1 MNITVVQSPL
11 STLGSDLMA
20 IGVRESGLT
29 DALNRLGPA
38 MAGQVAAL
46 AAEEEFTGKAG
57 TTVAFPGLGLVAAG
71 RVLLVGLGAGSNDE
85 LRRAAGAAGS
95 AARTRGLKHVAL
107 ALGDLDAAQTSAVVE
122 GFGFGNYKFEK
133 YKPSADRKAVA
144 DRLTLVG
151 DADVTGVPLAEA
163 ILAGA
168 NLTRD
173 LVNETAA
180 EIYPETLAEVAA
192 SLAGPGLHVEIWD
205 EKRIHAAGMG
215 GIEAVGQGSSRP
227 PRFIHMVW
235 SPAGAP
241 SAKVAVVGKG
251 VTFDSG
257 GLSLKPSSGM
267 QTMRCDMAG
276 SAAVIGLMR
285 SVRELQP
292 TVEVH
297 GIIGAAENM
306 PGANAYKLGDVL
318 KMYNGKTVEVHNT
331 DAEGRLVLADCL
343 SYASRL
349 GVDAIID
356 LATLTGAIVIALGE
370 YYNGLFTSNDPL
382 ANALLGH
389 ADQAGEGLWR
399 MPLADVY
406 REKLK
411 ADWAAMKN
419 VGGREAGAI
428 TAALFLSE
436 FVENTP
442 WAHVDIAGPAFFEKA
457 FRHFAPG
464 GTGAMVPTLVRWVL
478 GLQGGAPLKSSATR

>member
-11 STLGSDLMA
+11 PSLAADLMA
-20 IGVRESGLT
+20 IGVRESGLQS
-29 DALNRLGPA
+29 ALERLGPTLS
-38 MAGQVAAL
+38 GQVEAL
-46 AAEEEFTGKAG
+46 VAEEEFTGKAG

-71 RVLLVGLGAGSNDE
+71 RVLLVGLGGGSNDE

-95 AARTRGLKHVAL
+95 VARARGLKHVAL
-107 ALGDLDAAQTSAVVE
+107 ALGDLDAAATSAVVE

-133 YKPSADRKAVA
+133 YKASADRKPVA

-151 DADVTGVPLAEA
+151 EADVTGFRVAEA

-168 NLTRD
+168 QLTRD
-173 LVNETAA
+173 LVNEPAA
-180 EIYPETLAEVAA
+180 VIYPETLAEVAA
-192 SLAGPGLHVEIWD
+192 GLAGPGLHVEIWD

-215 GIEAVGQGSSRP
+215 GIVAVGQGSTRP

-235 SPAGAP
+235 SPSGKPTAR
-241 SAKVAVVGKG
+241 VAVVGKG

-285 SVRELQP
+285 AVRELQP

-297 GIIGAAENM
+297 GIIGAVENM
-306 PGANAYKLGDVL
+306 CDGSSYKLGDVL
-318 KMYNGKTVEVHNT
+318 KMYNGKTVEIHNT

-343 SYASRL
+343 TYASRL

-356 LATLTGAIVIALGE
+356 LATLTGAIVIAIGE
-370 YYNGLFTSNDPL
+370 YYNGLFTSNDAL
-382 ANALLGH
+382 AGALLGH

-411 ADWAAMKN
+411 ADWATLKN

-436 FVENTP
+436 FVEGAA
-442 WAHVDIAGPAFFEKA
+442 WAHVDIAGPAFLEKS

-478 GLQGGAPLKSSATR
+478 GLQGASAAR